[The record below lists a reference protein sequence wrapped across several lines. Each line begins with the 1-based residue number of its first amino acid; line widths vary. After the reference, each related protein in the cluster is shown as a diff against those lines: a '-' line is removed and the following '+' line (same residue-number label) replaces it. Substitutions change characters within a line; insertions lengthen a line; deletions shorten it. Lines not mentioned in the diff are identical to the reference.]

1 MTRPLLLLLLLAPA
15 ALASVVLPPSAASAA
30 SSSALNVRTLR
41 RRSGLAQ
48 SRRAR
53 FASLTSRSTS
63 ASASASTSSVDLPLA
78 MAIPGY
84 GVAEQIFVGGFANF
98 IQAYNAVITARIL
111 LSWFPQSQSIGAL
124 QPVFAITDPYLNL
137 FRGIIPPVFGLDL
150 SPLLAFFALNLATQ
164 ATAAVGAD
172 LPPQPLR
179 QRQQQQQAA
188 RGIRLPSLGR
198 WGRRRHGTPTLD

>member
-48 SRRAR
+48 SRRDR
-53 FASLTSRSTS
+53 FASLTSGST
-63 ASASASTSSVDLPLA
+63 SASTSSVDLPLA

-84 GVAEQIFVGGFANF
+84 GIAEQIFVGGFGNF

-111 LSWFPQSQSIGAL
+111 LSWFPQAQSIGAL

-172 LPPQPLR
+172 LPPQQPTLR
-179 QRQQQQQAA
+179 QLQRQQQQEA
-188 RGIRLPSLGR
+188 RGVRLPSLGR

>member
-1 MTRPLLLLLLLAPA
+1 MTRPLLLLLLLVPA

-63 ASASASTSSVDLPLA
+63 ASTSTSSVDLPLA

-172 LPPQPLR
+172 LPPQTLR
-179 QRQQQQQAA
+179 QRQQAA